1 MRNIFCLLGLL
12 SLLVGPAFGI
22 TIEVVRLYQP
32 LSLHGTDAAGDNET
46 LEEVVQASVMSRP
59 LAVAGAIPEDLVKA
73 VSEPCKIMSNSPA
86 YALDEANLLILCK
99 IGLTVAIVN
108 ERLVVRLDVSKLAI
122 PEAIDLSS
130 RQILRLTITA
140 IRKTLEHY
148 YAQIDE
154 AIEWEVVITGTND
167 KNASLRDLAK
177 KYQFGG

>member
-1 MRNIFCLLGLL
+1 MRNVLCLLGLL
-12 SLLVGPAFGI
+12 SLMVGPASGI

-59 LAVAGAIPEDLVKA
+59 LAVAGAIPEDLVMA

-86 YALDEANLLILCK
+86 YTLDEANLLILCK
-99 IGLTVAIVN
+99 IGLTVDMN
-108 ERLVVRLDVSKLAI
+108 EKRLVVRIDVSKLAI

-130 RQILRLTITA
+130 RQILRLSITA

-154 AIEWEVVITGTND
+154 ELEWELVIAGTKD
-167 KNASLRDLAK
+167 KNASLKDLGR
-177 KYQFGG
+177 KYKIGG

>member
-1 MRNIFCLLGLL
+1 MRSAFLLFALL
-12 SLLVGPAFGI
+12 MTNVAPVAGI

-73 VSEPCKIMSNSPA
+73 VGEPCKIMSNSPA
-86 YALDEANLLILCK
+86 YTLDEANLLILCK
-99 IGLTVAIVN
+99 VGLRVAMV
-108 ERLVVRLDVSKLAI
+108 EDRLVVRLDLSKMTI
-122 PEAIDLSS
+122 PEDIDLSS

-140 IRKTLEHY
+140 VRKTLEHY

-154 AIEWEVVITGTND
+154 GLEWEVVVTGTRD
-167 KNASLRDLAK
+167 GNASLKNLSTK
-177 KYQFGG
+177 FKIGE